1 MTGVAEVN
9 LKRHHVEYHQIMNLL
24 KKTSYA
30 LATAALL
37 APTLVFAQAAG
48 NPFTRAQDYTNDVG
62 TAAGL
67 QNRELPEIIGQL
79 INIALG
85 FMGIVLLAYFLYAG
99 FLWMTAGGDSKK
111 VEEAT
116 KMIRNAIIGLIIIV
130 ASFAISN
137 FVLTQLVNIAG
148 S

>member
-1 MTGVAEVN
+1 
-9 LKRHHVEYHQIMNLL
+9 MNLL
-24 KKTSYA
+24 RKASYA
-30 LATAALL
+30 LAATALL

-48 NPFTRAQDYTNDVG
+48 TNPFTQAQRYTNDVG
-62 TAAGL
+62 SAAGL
-67 QNRELPEIIGQL
+67 QSRELPEIVGQI
-79 INIALG
+79 INIVLG

-116 KMIRNAIIGLIIIV
+116 KMIRNAIIGLVIIV

-137 FVLTQLVNIAG
+137 FVLTQLVNIAQG
-148 S
+148 